1 MTPAEQFF
9 LTLIE
14 TGKLIVTPQGTA
26 INPKTGNTL
35 GSLSRKKNWFVVAQ
49 LNSDKKLA
57 YILLHRLV
65 WLAYHGHIPDGMFVV
80 PLDNDFKNTHP
91 DNLKLIS
98 KSANCLGNSKSRAV
112 RNLPPKSKRI
122 RNVSV
127 KQVPAVKVKPEKIK
141 KVKPVVLPKIRQYN
155 PERAVGVKLT
165 ADIVIT
171 MRRLY
176 TKGWSIVKLGR
187 EYDVSKTT
195 VLFAITG
202 RTWRNC
208 EEPVVVIRPIVK
220 KIKEPKPKRVPV
232 PKLCVVKVKK
242 AKVDRVIEKPQKIR
256 VEPELPKTTNQKL
269 NSSYRGRLALIHG
282 W

>member
-98 KSANCLGNSKSRAV
+98 KSANCLVNSKSRAV

-195 VLFAITG
+195 ALFAITG
-202 RTWRNC
+202 RTWKNC

>member
-98 KSANCLGNSKSRAV
+98 KSANCLVNSKSRAV

-122 RNVSV
+122 RNLGV

-141 KVKPVVLPKIRQYN
+141 KVEPIVLPKIRQYN
-155 PERAVGVKLT
+155 PERAAGVKLT

-171 MRRLY
+171 MRKLY

-195 VLFAITG
+195 ALFAITG
-202 RTWRNC
+202 RTWKNC

-220 KIKEPKPKRVPV
+220 AVKESKPKRVPV